1 MTDGQRQA
9 PAVESVIVFDGVC
22 TLCSRWV
29 RFVIRRDARARF
41 RFAPLQTPAGAAL
54 LQRHGIDP
62 SDVRT
67 FLLVKAGKAYLRS
80 DAVIEIARDLGA
92 GWTWLRA
99 LQLVPRTWRD
109 ALYDLLARHRY
120 RWFGRQQAC
129 MTPDEGMRARFLE

>member
-1 MTDGQRQA
+1 M
-9 PAVESVIVFDGVC
+9 IVFDGVC

-29 RFVIRRDARARF
+29 RFVILRDARARF

-62 SDVRT
+62 HDVRT
-67 FLLVKAGKAYLRS
+67 FLLVKAGRAYLRS

-92 GWTWLRA
+92 GWSWLRA
-99 LQLVPRTWRD
+99 LHLVPRTWRD

-120 RWFGRQQAC
+120 RWFGRQQHC